1 MLMSVVGLLETST
14 GAPAPETSLE
24 SSSGKL
30 LSLGVNG
37 VEVAIMLSGLERV
50 REPTNY
56 FREGVLCNRLTTH
69 HVLPGGGG
77 GGTTLMC
84 FRAMQ
89 ETLDCAI

>member
-1 MLMSVVGLLETST
+1 MLLAHATLRSKHYFPFLMLYALALAALLTNVLMSVVGLVETST

-50 REPTNY
+50 RGPTSK
-56 FREGVLCNRLTTH
+56 TS
-69 HVLPGGGG
+69 
-77 GGTTLMC
+77 
-84 FRAMQ
+84 
-89 ETLDCAI
+89 

>member
-1 MLMSVVGLLETST
+1 
-14 GAPAPETSLE
+14 
-24 SSSGKL
+24 
-30 LSLGVNG
+30 
-37 VEVAIMLSGLERV
+37 MLSGLERV
-50 REPTNY
+50 REPTKS
-56 FREGVLCNRLTTH
+56 FREGVLRNRLTTH

>member
-1 MLMSVVGLLETST
+1 MVVGPRTIPEDGTADNLSMSVVGLVETST

-50 REPTNY
+50 RGPTSKVL
-56 FREGVLCNRLTTH
+56 REGVLS
-69 HVLPGGGG
+69 
-77 GGTTLMC
+77 
-84 FRAMQ
+84 
-89 ETLDCAI
+89 